1 MDFPCIILERNND
14 RQVTALVKKGD
25 ILLSAFFVVTAV
37 VMLICTFWFKEDGK
51 KAVISVDGKVYG
63 EFFLSEDQTFEISTE
78 KGKNTVTIKGG
89 KVTVSEADCPDK
101 YCVNHVA
108 VDSTGETIVCL
119 PHRVIIEIKE

>member
-1 MDFPCIILERNND
+1 M
-14 RQVTALVKKGD
+14 VKKGD

-37 VMLICTFWFKEDGK
+37 VMLICAFLLKEDGK
-51 KAVISVDGKVYG
+51 KAVISVDGRVYG
-63 EFFLSEDQTFEISTE
+63 EYLLSEEQTVEISTE

-119 PHRVIIEIKE
+119 PHCVIIEIKE